1 MRFPLV
7 KGCYRCAWHTKGGRF
22 LCRWSFGLW
31 DVSAAEEAVRRLRA
45 RGRLRVVR
53 ISWLTL
59 RRLALRD
66 GWFAGRQFYE
76 PHVSHV
82 NTRKAGILGT
92 VRGRPGRR
100 LVLLEGM
107 HRAVRCL
114 RERRDFR
121 AYVLPAR
128 ETAAVELKTRR
139 RAKAGK
145 NFGAGSPSVSPK
157 APHTLGARAVQTRRG
172 RRSKGSSRCRM
183 IDSERAA

>member
-1 MRFPLV
+1 MRFPLA
-7 KGCYRCAWHTKGGRF
+7 KECYRCAWHTKGGRF

-31 DVSAAEEAVRRLRA
+31 DVSAAEEAVRRLRG

-66 GWFAGRQFYE
+66 GWFEGRQFYE

-107 HRAVRCL
+107 HRAIRCL

-139 RAKAGK
+139 RAKAKK
-145 NFGAGSPSVSPK
+145 NFRAGRPTVLPK
-157 APHTLGARAVQTRRG
+157 APRTFGSRPVQTRRT
-172 RRSKGSSRCRM
+172 
-183 IDSERAA
+183 RAA

>member
-1 MRFPLV
+1 MRAHLV
-7 KGCYRCAWHTKGGRF
+7 KECYRCAWHAQGGRF
-22 LCRWSFGLW
+22 FCRWSFGLW
-31 DVSAAEEAVRRLRA
+31 DATAAEETVRRLRA
-45 RGRLRVVR
+45 GGRLRAVR
-53 ISWLTL
+53 IPWRTL

-66 GWFAGRQFYE
+66 GWFEGRQFYE

-82 NTRKAGILGT
+82 NTRKAGILGI

-128 ETAAVELKTRR
+128 DTAAVELKSKR
-139 RAKAGK
+139 RAKGEKGFRKRRPA
-145 NFGAGSPSVSPK
+145 ATPK
-157 APHTLGARAVQTRRG
+157 TARTPKR
-172 RRSKGSSRCRM
+172 
-183 IDSERAA
+183 RAA

>member
-66 GWFAGRQFYE
+66 GWFGGGSSTSRT
-76 PHVSHV
+76 SR
-82 NTRKAGILGT
+82 TST
-92 VRGRPGRR
+92 
-100 LVLLEGM
+100 
-107 HRAVRCL
+107 
-114 RERRDFR
+114 
-121 AYVLPAR
+121 PAR
-128 ETAAVELKTRR
+128 PA
-139 RAKAGK
+139 
-145 NFGAGSPSVSPK
+145 SS
-157 APHTLGARAVQTRRG
+157 AP
-172 RRSKGSSRCRM
+172 
-183 IDSERAA
+183 

>member
-1 MRFPLV
+1 MRFPPA
-7 KGCYRCAWHTKGGRF
+7 KGCYRCAWHAKGGRF
-22 LCRWSFGLW
+22 LCRWPFGLW
-31 DVSAAEEAVRRLRA
+31 DVSAAEGAVRRLRG

-53 ISWLTL
+53 VSWLTL

-66 GWFAGRQFYE
+66 GWFGGRQFYE

-128 ETAAVELKTRR
+128 ETAAVELKAGR
-139 RAKAGK
+139 RAKAEK
-145 NFGAGSPSVSPK
+145 NFGAVRPAFSSK
-157 APHTLGARAVQTRRG
+157 APGTSSARPRQTRRT
-172 RRSKGSSRCRM
+172 
-183 IDSERAA
+183 RAA

>member
-1 MRFPLV
+1 LRFPLI
-7 KGCYRCAWHTKGGRF
+7 KECYRCAWHTKGGRY

-31 DVSAAEEAVRRLRA
+31 DVSAAEEAVRRLRG
-45 RGRLRVVR
+45 RGGLRVVR
-53 ISWLTL
+53 VSWLTL

-66 GWFAGRQFYE
+66 GWFEGRQFYE

-139 RAKAGK
+139 RAEAKK
-145 NFGAGSPSVSPK
+145 KFGAERSAVLPK
-157 APHTLGARAVQTRRG
+157 PPRTFGARSAEARRT
-172 RRSKGSSRCRM
+172 
-183 IDSERAA
+183 RAA

>member
-1 MRFPLV
+1 LRFPLI
-7 KGCYRCAWHTKGGRF
+7 KECYRCAWHTKGGRF
-22 LCRWSFGLW
+22 LCRWPFGLW

-66 GWFAGRQFYE
+66 GWFGGRQFYE

-128 ETAAVELKTRR
+128 ETAAAELTSRR
-139 RAKAGK
+139 VKADK
-145 NFGAGSPSVSPK
+145 NFGAGRPAISPK
-157 APHTLGARAVQTRRG
+157 APRASSARPGQTR
-172 RRSKGSSRCRM
+172 CT
-183 IDSERAA
+183 RAA